1 MIDVCL
7 LGTGGMM
14 PMPERYLSSMMI
26 RYKGRLIMV
35 DCGEGTQVTLKEKG
49 WGFKA
54 IDAILFTHYHADHIS
69 GLPGMLLAIANAKR
83 EEPLKL
89 IGPKGLVE
97 VVTALRTIASELTFP
112 IEFIVLDDNNEDI
125 IINEISVKYA
135 KAEHSVD
142 CVSYRFDLL
151 RPGKFN
157 VKAAEALDLPR
168 NYWSQLQK
176 GENIKY
182 NGKLYTPSMVMGDTR
197 EGISISYCTDS
208 RPYKGLA
215 DFARNSD
222 LFICEGMYGS
232 DEKRDKAE
240 LNKHMLFSEA
250 AKTALEANVK
260 LLWLTHF
267 SPALSDPEEYSEAV
281 KEIFNETVVGHDR
294 MSASFYFDGRVVYT
308 D

>member
-1 MIDVCL
+1 MLDVCL

-14 PMPERYLSSMMI
+14 PMPDRFLSSMMI
-26 RYKGRLIMV
+26 RYNGRLIMV

-112 IEFIVLDDNNEDI
+112 IEFIVLGENDEDI
-125 IINEISVKYA
+125 LINDISVKHA
-135 KAEHSVD
+135 KAEHSVE
-142 CVSYRFDLL
+142 CVAYRFDLV
-151 RPGKFN
+151 RPGKFD
-157 VKAAEALDLPR
+157 VKAAESLDLPR
-168 NYWSQLQK
+168 SYWSLLQK
-176 GENIKY
+176 GEEVEY
-182 NGKLYTPSMVMGDTR
+182 EGKLYTPSMVMGDIR
-197 EGISISYCTDS
+197 GGISVSFCTDS
-208 RPYKGLA
+208 RPFAGLS
-215 DFARNSD
+215 DFAKGSD
-222 LFICEGMYGS
+222 LFVCEGMYGS

-240 LNKHMLFSEA
+240 INKHMLFSEA
-250 AKTALEANVK
+250 AATAVEAEVK

-267 SPALSDPEEYSEAV
+267 SPALSEPEEYAEEV
-281 KEIFNETVVGHDR
+281 KNIFPETVVGHDR
-294 MSASFYFDGRVVYT
+294 LSASFYFDGRVVYT

>member
-1 MIDVCL
+1 MLDVCL

-14 PMPERYLSSMMI
+14 PMPERFLSSMMI
-26 RYKGRLIMV
+26 RYKGRLILV
-35 DCGEGTQVTLKEKG
+35 DCGEGTQVTLKTKG

-112 IEFIVLDDNNEDI
+112 IEFIVLDDDREIVFD
-125 IINEISVKYA
+125 EISIKHT

-142 CVSYRFDLL
+142 CVAYRFDVL

-157 VKAAEALDLPR
+157 IKAAEGLDLPR
-168 NYWSQLQK
+168 NYWSELQK
-176 GENIKY
+176 GKSVSY
-182 NGKLYTPSMVMGDTR
+182 NGRLYEPSLVMSGQRKGLSVTF
-197 EGISISYCTDS
+197 CTDS
-208 RPYKGLA
+208 RPFEGLA
-215 DFARNSD
+215 EFAKGSD
-222 LFICEGMYGS
+222 LFVCEGMYGS

-240 LNKHMLFSEA
+240 TNKHMLFSEA
-250 AKTALEANVK
+250 AKTAIEAEVK
-260 LLWLTHF
+260 RMWLTHF
-267 SPALSDPEEYSEAV
+267 SPALAEPLEFEEFV
-281 KEIFNETVVGHDR
+281 KGIFPETVIGYDR
-294 MSASFYFDGRVVYT
+294 MSASFYFDGRAVYS